1 MTNNPEEAEDLEE
14 MVEQLN
20 RDRKQIVADIVKE
33 AEEMVQSAD
42 QNGVIVVAKSGWN
55 EGVLGIVASRL
66 VREYD
71 RPAIVLAIHP
81 EEGRVKGSA
90 RSIPAFD
97 LFQNCMKVI
106 YLFTHF
112 GGHAQAAGMTLP
124 LEHLQDLQT
133 ELNAFIHQQLS
144 EEDFKQEIKI
154 SKTLEIPEISES
166 LINEID
172 QLAPFGMANPKPVF
186 QVKQIPTDIRQ
197 LGNNKK
203 HLKLQ
208 FKQDTVQLE
217 GIGFGLGDLYP
228 HISKQT
234 NIAIVG
240 ELGINEWNGIRK
252 PQIVI
257 QDLRIDEWQLFD
269 HRGKKQIDIAPYRI
283 NSASDAAV
291 CTQLSDRIPE
301 DMNIITYDTD
311 IATLGHME
319 SLFIFDL
326 PPRLEQLQ
334 DLIKKTNPSCIH
346 ACFYVEDST
355 YLQVFPS
362 RDDFIWL
369 YAWIRNRK
377 TIDLNK
383 EIQLLMNAR
392 GWTKD
397 RIHFMSNVF
406 FELEFVKIES
416 GIISLNTNPAKSDLH
431 DSVLYQQRLK
441 QADIEKTLYYSNYKE
456 LKGWFSSCWEDVK
469 APKEEARTYGL

>member
-1 MTNNPEEAEDLEE
+1 MKI
-14 MVEQLN
+14 
-20 RDRKQIVADIVKE
+20 RD
-33 AEEMVQSAD
+33 
-42 QNGVIVVAKSGWN
+42 
-55 EGVLGIVASRL
+55 
-66 VREYD
+66 
-71 RPAIVLAIHP
+71 
-81 EEGRVKGSA
+81 
-90 RSIPAFD
+90 
-97 LFQNCMKVI
+97 
-106 YLFTHF
+106 LFTHF

-133 ELNAFIHQQLS
+133 KLNALIHQQLS
-144 EEDFKQEIKI
+144 EEDFKQEIEI
-154 SKTLEIPEISES
+154 CKTLEIPEISES
-166 LINEID
+166 LIKEIG

-208 FKQDTVQLE
+208 FKQDTAQLE

-228 HISKQT
+228 HMSKQT

-252 PQIVI
+252 PQIVM

-269 HRGKKQIDIAPYRI
+269 HRGKKQIDMAAYRT
-283 NSASDAAV
+283 NSALNVAI
-291 CTQLSDRIPE
+291 CTQPSERIPE
-301 DMNIITYDTD
+301 DMKTITYDTD
-311 IATLGHME
+311 IAALGKIE

-326 PPRLEQLQ
+326 PPKLEQLQ
-334 DLIKKTNPSCIH
+334 AIIKKTNPSCIH
-346 ACFYVEDST
+346 ACFYVEDSM
-355 YLQVFPS
+355 YMQVFPS

-369 YAWIRNRK
+369 YTWIRSRK

-383 EIQLLMNAR
+383 EIHLLMNAR

-416 GIISLNTNPAKSDLH
+416 GVIRLNSNPVKSDLH
-431 DSVLYQQRLK
+431 DSALYQQRLR
-441 QADIEKTLYYSNYKE
+441 QAEIEKTLYYSNYKE
-456 LKGWFSSCWEDVK
+456 LKGWFSSCREDVE
-469 APKEEARTYGL
+469 AAKEEATHGL